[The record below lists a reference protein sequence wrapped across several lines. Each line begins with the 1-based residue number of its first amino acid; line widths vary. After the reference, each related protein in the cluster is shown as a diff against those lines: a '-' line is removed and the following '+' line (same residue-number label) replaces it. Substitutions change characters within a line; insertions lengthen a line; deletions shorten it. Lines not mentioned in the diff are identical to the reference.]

1 MNSEGKPVKKN
12 PNQGKV
18 KPPHKPISKDK
29 PMKKNA
35 EDKDIVDEGEGK
47 FKGTKIL
54 IVDQEEGELNA
65 TEMNDASERE
75 VPFPTFLYP
84 RGEDGEPMIPVPEP
98 SENAT
103 EEEKQAFIDA
113 VNKQVEQIFQYA
125 TNIFLQGGRNDE
137 ERKKIEAFLAAGSN
151 DDDDVEWMDSASEGE
166 SEDDKKPA
174 AK

>member
-1 MNSEGKPVKKN
+1 MKKN
-12 PNQGKV
+12 PDQGKV

-29 PMKKNA
+29 PVKKNA
-35 EDKDIVDEGEGK
+35 EDRDIVDQGEGK
-47 FKGTKIL
+47 LKATK
-54 IVDQEEGELNA
+54 
-65 TEMNDASERE
+65 MNDASERE

-84 RGEDGEPMIPVPEP
+84 RGEDGEPIPPVPEP

-113 VNKQVEQIFQYA
+113 VNEQTAQIFQYA

-166 SEDDKKPA
+166 SEGDKKPA